1 MGITLTDACFETTN
15 SGFHI
20 HFENNWLISV
30 QIGCGTYSDNQDK
43 TNTVNKETGEWE
55 PQAYA
60 YVLDGAYGGFELQQM
75 CRTGSGCTE
84 PLNTG
89 HIPARELS
97 GLLGVMIKTI
107 EVMQTRHHSV
117 RNWAILPNSE

>member
-1 MGITLTDACFETTN
+1 MRERITRKKLESQIRYLNELTGNPVTPWA
-15 SGFHI
+15 
-20 HFENNWLISV
+20 ENEES
-30 QIGCGTYSDNQDK
+30 
-43 TNTVNKETGEWE
+43 GEWE

-107 EVMQTRHHSV
+107 ELMQTRHHSV
-117 RNWAILPNSE
+117 RNWMALN

>member
-1 MGITLTDACFETTN
+1 MRERITSKKLEAQVLCLNELTGNPVTPWA
-15 SGFHI
+15 
-20 HFENNWLISV
+20 
-30 QIGCGTYSDNQDK
+30 
-43 TNTVNKETGEWE
+43 VNKETGEWE

-107 EVMQTRHHSV
+107 ELMQTRHHSV
-117 RNWAILPNSE
+117 RNWMALPDSELVVDIAQLSDFR